1 METYY
6 DFSQKGK
13 GAVISASS
21 VHVYRRDV
29 DTMSLTY
36 FLFQVQAGPGQ
47 QRGGGGGGG
56 QRRGRGPD
64 HRARGQEVLGDTVR
78 EVALV
83 DRRPP
88 HRPGMMMVMMVMVVM
103 MVMMMMMMMMMMKMR

>member
-1 METYY
+1 
-6 DFSQKGK
+6 
-13 GAVISASS
+13 
-21 VHVYRRDV
+21 
-29 DTMSLTY
+29 MSLTY

-88 HRPGMMMVMMVMVVM
+88 HRPG
-103 MVMMMMMMMMMMKMR
+103 KIRLPCE